1 MPKKTFKKKHN
12 GFKSYSTFQKI
23 EYVEWTNKQGTITNQ
38 YYIEAIV
45 MSDNKTLNNFRVF
58 KCNEYGIFNILI
70 SQYEKTLTE
79 ARKRCKAK

>member
-1 MPKKTFKKKHN
+1 MPKKTFKKKHY
-12 GFKSYSTFQKI
+12 GFHTYSTFQKI
-23 EYVEWTNKQGTITNQ
+23 EYVEWTNKQGNIINQ

-58 KCNEYGIFNILI
+58 KANEYGIFNILI
-70 SQYEKTLTE
+70 SQYEKTLTN